1 MRTARRG
8 RTVTVMTVRQKAYFA
23 FRGSSAGVFLLSAT
37 VLPHG
42 APAVIGCIVA
52 GLGGILT
59 CIGVNAGGPGERAGA
74 LAQGVVYA
82 KVRAPQGDWPPFDD
96 RKVIDGELTG

>member
-1 MRTARRG
+1 
-8 RTVTVMTVRQKAYFA
+8 MTRRQKAYFV

-52 GLGGILT
+52 GMGGILT
-59 CIGVNAGGPGERAGA
+59 CIGVNAGGPGEHAGA
-74 LAQGVVYA
+74 RVETIAYD
-82 KVRAPQGDWPPFDD
+82 KVRAPQGDWPPFDET
-96 RKVIDGELTG
+96 KVIDGELA